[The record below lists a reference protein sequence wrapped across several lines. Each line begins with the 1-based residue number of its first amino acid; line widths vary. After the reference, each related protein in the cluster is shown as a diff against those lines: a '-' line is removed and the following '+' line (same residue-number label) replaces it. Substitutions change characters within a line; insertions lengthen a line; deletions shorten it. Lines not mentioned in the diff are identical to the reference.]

1 MGSNEAY
8 ALINVSK
15 YNKVSVLPNE
25 AYAVSNLNRTKDG
38 AEGLEVIVTNKA
50 YGVHNVSR
58 RVNYVS
64 VLPNEAY
71 AVCEGGGREEPV
83 YELVK

>member
-38 AEGLEVIVTNKA
+38 AERLEVIVTNKA

-58 RVNYVS
+58 CVNVP

-71 AVCEGGGREEPV
+71 AVCEGDRRDEPV